1 MTCNSDMTLD
11 VTTPHQVE
19 RDIILGLIY
28 LEREARIASL
38 MHLAMTIKSS
48 MSDYLSNRPAFD
60 KKNRRENHEP
70 TGGN

>member
-1 MTCNSDMTLD
+1 MTYNSDMALD

-38 MHLAMTIKSS
+38 MHLAKTIKSS
-48 MSDYLSNRPAFD
+48 MSDYLSNRPEFNT
-60 KKNRRENHEP
+60 KSRRENHEAS
-70 TGGN
+70 GGN